1 MKKVSV
7 VVLNSARREAVAQ
20 LRKLGIAHLEQLSGN
35 SGELS
40 KLRDDYAALDGAFS
54 VLGEFKVPKKQG
66 AGERLTDARIAQTLE
81 KSRKIVAAAERK
93 RACFEAITQNTAELE
108 RFAKWGAL
116 DPADLA
122 YLAEKGVY
130 LSLYEIP
137 AGDYGAIPESVRTIR
152 VSGDKTQTR
161 FLVIGEGSRARPAEL
176 PASALAVADPKV
188 STAETTAEIERL
200 KKEVGEIDKTLLA
213 EAADKADIDAARKK
227 LAKDIEFE
235 NVYSGMYDDVAEG
248 ERGSNLAW
256 LSGFVPAADI
266 AALKKAAAE
275 EHWALA
281 VDDPADEDPV
291 PTKLKNN
298 ALVSLIYPLTDFLET
313 VPGYHEYD
321 ISGWFLLFFCIF
333 FGMIFGDAGYGS
345 LLALIGIIG
354 IFASVAKGKK
364 APAGLKMLLLLAI
377 SNIAWGV
384 MTCTWFGVKTEYL
397 PSLLKDISIPAISNT
412 NTDETALRQNL
423 QIVCF
428 TIALVQLCIAH
439 VKNVFRALA
448 TKGIRL
454 KFLSELGQ
462 IAMLFAMYHVVLILV
477 PQIKP
482 ENLPLQGNMIIYVLV
497 AGFAASFIFAN
508 YEGSIGKS
516 ILASLSNIISV
527 VLGITNV
534 FSDIMSYIRLWAVGL
549 AGSSISSV
557 VNDMAGPT
565 LGSFLI
571 FAGILLLV
579 FGHGLNIILNVL
591 SVLVHG
597 VRLNTLEF
605 SSHLGVSWS
614 GIAYR
619 PFKEAVK

>member
-1 MKKVSV
+1 
-7 VVLNSARREAVAQ
+7 
-20 LRKLGIAHLEQLSGN
+20 
-35 SGELS
+35 
-40 KLRDDYAALDGAFS
+40 
-54 VLGEFKVPKKQG
+54 
-66 AGERLTDARIAQTLE
+66 
-81 KSRKIVAAAERK
+81 
-93 RACFEAITQNTAELE
+93 
-108 RFAKWGAL
+108 
-116 DPADLA
+116 
-122 YLAEKGVY
+122 
-130 LSLYEIP
+130 
-137 AGDYGAIPESVRTIR
+137 
-152 VSGDKTQTR
+152 
-161 FLVIGEGSRARPAEL
+161 
-176 PASALAVADPKV
+176 
-188 STAETTAEIERL
+188 
-200 KKEVGEIDKTLLA
+200 
-213 EAADKADIDAARKK
+213 
-227 LAKDIEFE
+227 
-235 NVYSGMYDDVAEG
+235 MYDDVAEG

-345 LLALIGIIG
+345 LLALIGIVG
-354 IFASVAKGKK
+354 IFASAAKGKK
-364 APAGLKMLLLLAI
+364 APAGLKMLLLLAV

-384 MTCTWFGVKTEYL
+384 ITCTWFGVPPEYL
-397 PSLLKDISIPAISNT
+397 PPALVGISVSAISGANP
-412 NTDETALRQNL
+412 DQETVKQNL

-428 TIALVQLCIAH
+428 SIALVQLCIAH
-439 VKNVFRALA
+439 VKNIFRALA
-448 TKGIRL
+448 SKGTKL
-454 KFLSELGQ
+454 KFLADIGQ
-462 IAMLFAMYHVVLILV
+462 IAMLVGMYNVVLLLVVQVDGFLDINKILY
-477 PQIKP
+477 
-482 ENLPLQGNMIIYVLV
+482 LLV
-497 AGFAASFIFAN
+497 GGFALGFVFAN
-508 YEGSIGKS
+508 YEGNIGKS
-516 ILASLSNIISV
+516 IVTSLQNIISV
-527 VLGITNV
+527 VLGVTNV

-549 AGSSISSV
+549 AGSSISST
-557 VNDMAGPT
+557 VNTMAGPT